1 MRKRDGL
8 RTDTR
13 RSADNIKADLL
24 LGRDVT
30 AWKRI
35 QLAQDWD
42 FIEGKKFLD
51 YKTDQELLDCCL

>member
-1 MRKRDGL
+1 MRKRDRL
-8 RTDTR
+8 RTHTR
-13 RSADNIKADLL
+13 RFADNIKADLL

-42 FIEGKKFLD
+42 FTEGKKFLD
-51 YKTDQELLDCCL
+51 YITDQELLDCCL